1 MGLIPPTEGA
11 ALRSPN
17 THSIRIAL
25 NDSARSVAGRAGRAG
40 GQPGTAQPPRAGK
53 TAGGPAR

>member
-1 MGLIPPTEGA
+1 M
-11 ALRSPN
+11 RSPN
-17 THSIRIAL
+17 THSASIRIAPS
-25 NDSARSVAGRAGRAG
+25 DSVRSAAGRAG